1 MIERDFVRQKKREFQ
16 VQQFIS
22 STLKNVGHSYT
33 ELQRTPLGDKVI
45 IHTSRPG
52 LIVGRKGQNIGRL
65 TGTLQAEFNL
75 ENPQVEISEVEH
87 PDLDARIVAERI
99 ASSLEHFG
107 SNRFKGIMHKTLENV
122 LAAGAIGVEI
132 KLSGKLP
139 SSRAKSWRIY
149 GGHLKKCG
157 DAAIVH
163 VRKGRV
169 VAKLKSGVIGIQVDI
184 LPPHIIMPDTI
195 RLLGDEAE
203 ADAEGENAETD
214 GESGKDKK
222 ETGSPEGKSAAGKKE
237 PESVQEKSGK
247 GKKKSGS
254 EGVGTAAGNEDEKSE
269 KTDAPE
275 SGSEQEEKKS
285 GSTVQKGNKKEQG
298 EQPEKK

>member
-1 MIERDFVRQKKREFQ
+1 MIERDFVRQKKREYQ
-16 VQQFIS
+16 VQEFIS
-22 STLKNVGHSYT
+22 ATLRNVGHSYT

-52 LIVGRKGQNIGRL
+52 LIVGRKGQNISKL
-65 TGTLQAEFNL
+65 TETLQKEFRL
-75 ENPQVEISEVEH
+75 ENPQVEISEVATPE
-87 PDLDARIVAERI
+87 LDARIVAERI

-122 LAAGAIGVEI
+122 LAAGALGVEI

-139 SSRAKSWRIY
+139 GSRAKSWRIY

-184 LPPHIIMPDTI
+184 LPPDIVMPDTI
-195 RLLGDEAE
+195 RFIITEEEPAEDEKTKSA
-203 ADAEGENAETD
+203 
-214 GESGKDKK
+214 GESGSDKK
-222 ETGSPEGKSAAGKKE
+222 EAESPEEGSGAGKKE
-237 PESVQEKSGK
+237 SESQDSESGK
-247 GKKKSGS
+247 GEKEVVS
-254 EGVGTAAGNEDEKSE
+254 ESKDAVAVAEKAENEKAEV
-269 KTDAPE
+269 PE
-275 SGSEQEEKKS
+275 SGSEQKEKKS
-285 GSTVQKGNKKEQG
+285 VSKTKRAGKKKESAKQ
-298 EQPEKK
+298 QEKE